1 MKSNK
6 GTQKNRSNGYPVTP
20 KITIF
25 LVISSTLTLLTQIY
39 TQIGHRYTFYIVFCL
54 VLIIILLSKSFYTDF
69 GGIGKPVTKFE
80 KRLVGV
86 LALMLF
92 LGSIYSLQQ
101 FNFNNSYP
109 VALKAKP
116 ERTLLE
122 LATNEANGLRYL
134 NWVPYLEINQKEG
147 TRVIKYTNSAMR
159 QYLDAL
165 LLNENSKILV
175 EETAVCDV
183 GLYPKGE
190 ICLTFSSGG
199 NVVLYERK
207 D

>member
-1 MKSNK
+1 M
-6 GTQKNRSNGYPVTP
+6 V
-20 KITIF
+20 IF
-25 LVISSTLTLLTQIY
+25 STFRLLTQIY
-39 TQIGHRYTFYIVFCL
+39 TQIGARYTFYVVFCL
-54 VLIIILLSKSFYTDF
+54 VPIIIFLFRSFNTDF
-69 GGIGKPVTKFE
+69 GGIGKPVSKFE
-80 KRLVGV
+80 KKLVRV
-86 LALMLF
+86 LALLLF

-109 VALKAKP
+109 VALKTMP

-122 LATNEANGLRYL
+122 LATNEANGSRYL

-147 TRVIKYTNSAMR
+147 IRVIKYTNSAMR

-165 LLNENSKILV
+165 VLNEDSKILV
-175 EETAVCDV
+175 EQTSVCDD

-207 D
+207 N